1 MRSKKSEALRQLR
14 WTLKEEVEKLENYYD
29 DLANCPEL
37 RERTFFNYV
46 PIFGPLPGCP
56 DPIDV
61 LLARVLYGV
70 QRAFVQPC
78 HCPDPNHDHQEE
90 LDEAERIAEDVVRDV
105 AAALT
110 GREIEF
116 GDKISNA
123 FHSYGPDY
131 EVLAEEYEERVNK
144 HNK

>member
-14 WTLKEEVEKLENYYD
+14 WALKEGVEKLENYYD

-46 PIFGPLPGCP
+46 PIFGPPPGCP